1 MKRVA
6 LVGSGGAGKSTLARE
21 LASITGLPLYHL
33 DELHWRPGWVE
44 TPNEEF
50 RPLQT
55 ELVAKDE
62 WIIDG
67 NYYNS
72 YDIRFARADT
82 VIYLALPRRICL
94 SRVLR
99 RVVRNW
105 HHDVQARGCPEH
117 FDWSFL
123 QWLWRFPRNVRPGLD
138 EALAR
143 HAGSF
148 ELIKLTTPRQVRH
161 YVASLRTTT

>member
-1 MKRVA
+1 VA